1 MRSQNNAV
9 KRAAVDVVSKLPGS
23 RVFPVPPMTKKAALR
38 DWQHQATDDA
48 ANIESWFSDESLNIG
63 LVPGDL
69 IGVLDIE
76 GPNKGL
82 DKGPPGHVSL
92 SIMEANFGKLP
103 PTLTSRTPSG
113 GEHRFFRPPHTMVM
127 QPQAAGFA
135 NVEFRTGN
143 RHFVLVAPSRT
154 DVGGYEWIDPDAP
167 IADLP
172 SGWVDALDAY
182 KSRRRA
188 GSTSPLTKLDT
199 ILHAQRERRFSKQ
212 KPPQLESI
220 LQGCAWLRDMVDN
233 PAGQTEPDW
242 YAALSVIGLCEDGET
257 LAHECSRGYPGYD
270 HGETAAKLEQA
281 LKASGPRTCA
291 SIASAHCKNCIFA
304 HHSQGWSPLAL
315 GFHHPGMV
323 EVLSEVLYSKRD
335 ELFITIRDR
344 ESWRPSAFAA
354 GVQHKIK
361 NKPREQLLMSSSLV
375 RVEKL
380 DYIAGDDCLV
390 VERVGNRWMRDGTQ
404 AKEGEWSVILEFIN
418 YLLPV
423 DKEREHILDYFAH
436 LLREPNLKIEHG
448 IMLKGRKAM
457 ARARWRSFSG
467 DCSDEMLER

>member
-1 MRSQNNAV
+1 
-9 KRAAVDVVSKLPGS
+9 
-23 RVFPVPPMTKKAALR
+23 MTKKAALR